1 MDTHAHHIAPHEPTM
16 KQLWL
21 ASFTSL
27 LCHMQPE
34 EAIKAADRAL
44 ELCNEHWRDPD
55 TVTTW
60 QYKHNYPVGY
70 RFELGG
76 FNAAEGLGSR
86 VDRDDSR
93 P

>member
-1 MDTHAHHIAPHEPTM
+1 MIKHSSVIMPHEPTM

-34 EAIKAADRAL
+34 DAVEAADRAL
-44 ELCNEHWRDPD
+44 ELCNAHWKEPEW
-55 TVTTW
+55 VKTW

-70 RFELGG
+70 EFADSSQGR
-76 FNAAEGLGSR
+76 NT
-86 VDRDDSR
+86 DDLHSE
-93 P
+93 PPIS